1 MSVFN
6 KVLNLFKYEPAQ
18 NYNFVLMGD
27 EQEEKNISYKAESNS
42 SDYKVVFSDLSKN
55 LEYIN
60 IKFNTLINSDIVV
73 REFNIYARNKQYS
86 AFLFYIDGMSD
97 SELINDFVIKPLML
111 RNRANTFEDDGVFFT
126 NKTDGSTEDASPTDN
141 FNNIKKFKW
150 NTDNSNHTKK
160 INSSDDKK
168 PYKIKIS
175 ADKIKC

>member
-1 MSVFN
+1 MSVLN
-6 KVLNLFKYEPAQ
+6 KVLNLFKYEPVED
-18 NYNFVLMGD
+18 YNFVLIGD
-27 EQEEKNISYKAESNS
+27 EQEEKKISYNAESNS

-111 RNRANTFEDDGVFFT
+111 RNRANTFEDDGVSFT
-126 NKTDGSTEDASPTDN
+126 NKTDESTEDAFPTHN
-141 FNNIKKFKW
+141 FNNIKKLQW
-150 NTDNSNHTKK
+150 NTLIIPKK
-160 INSSDDKK
+160 
-168 PYKIKIS
+168 
-175 ADKIKC
+175 

>member
-1 MSVFN
+1 MSVLN

-18 NYNFVLMGD
+18 NYNFVLIGD
-27 EQEEKNISYKAESNS
+27 EQEEKNISYKSESNS

-73 REFNIYARNKQYS
+73 REFNIYVRNKQYS

-111 RNRANTFEDDGVFFT
+111 RNRANTFEDDGVSFT
-126 NKTDGSTEDASPTDN
+126 NKTDESTEDAFPTHN
-141 FNNIKKFKW
+141 LNNIKKFQW
-150 NTDNSNHTKK
+150 NTDNSNHTQK
-160 INSSDDKK
+160 
-168 PYKIKIS
+168 
-175 ADKIKC
+175 